1 MNAGSGRESHI
12 PMRHWKLKDI
22 VMLSSLSVV
31 FAVVYLLF
39 FQVGNVLVGF
49 MGPMGYEVI
58 FGIWFIVSI
67 IAATILRKPGAAVIS
82 ETVAGVVE
90 VLIGNAVGPILIV
103 SALIQGLGA
112 EAAFAATR
120 YRSYSLK
127 TLMLAGVGAALFS
140 FAWGYFRSGF
150 GAYSAGLVIAMLAV
164 RCVSGA
170 LIAGLLGH
178 GIAQS
183 LKRTGVLRS
192 YPIAREGTR
201 AA

>member
-1 MNAGSGRESHI
+1 
-12 PMRHWKLKDI
+12 
-22 VMLSSLSVV
+22 
-31 FAVVYLLF
+31 
-39 FQVGNVLVGF
+39 
-49 MGPMGYEVI
+49 MGPMGYEII

-103 SALIQGLGA
+103 SALFKGWGRSGLRRHPLPQLQPEDADAG
-112 EAAFAATR
+112 
-120 YRSYSLK
+120 RSR
-127 TLMLAGVGAALFS
+127 AALFS

-150 GAYSAGLVIAMLAV
+150 GAYSTGLVIAMLAV

-192 YPIAREGTR
+192 YPIAKEGTR